1 MEIESVYFKIQN
13 TYFWSEIDFDR
24 LMDFQCS
31 FMSIFIVQA
40 KHNSKIVKENQIKIN
55 LLTHFSTIDVL
66 DCLLSEEEIHVI
78 TICQRSHKI
87 GCCKIYII
95 CTNHSSK
102 LILNYTLN
110 QNNVEPALYKKEFNF
125 QIVWGSLSIQ

>member
-1 MEIESVYFKIQN
+1 
-13 TYFWSEIDFDR
+13 
-24 LMDFQCS
+24 MDFQCS

-87 GCCKIYII
+87 GCCKVYII
-95 CTNHSSK
+95 CTNDSNK

-110 QNNVEPALYKKEFNF
+110 QNNVEPAFYKKR
-125 QIVWGSLSIQ
+125 IQLPNCMGLFINTVGGNKLLTIQMFRIELISA

>member
-1 MEIESVYFKIQN
+1 MEYFKIQN

-24 LMDFQCS
+24 LMYFQCS

-40 KHNSKIVKENQIKIN
+40 KHNSKIVKENPIKIN

-66 DCLLSEEEIHVI
+66 DCLLAEEEIHVI

-110 QNNVEPALYKKEFNF
+110 QNNVEPAFHKKEINF

>member
-1 MEIESVYFKIQN
+1 MEIESVN

-87 GCCKIYII
+87 GCCKVYII
-95 CTNHSSK
+95 CTNDSNK

-110 QNNVEPALYKKEFNF
+110 QNNVEPTFYKKEIHF
-125 QIVWGSLSIQ
+125 QIVWGSLSI

>member
-1 MEIESVYFKIQN
+1 
-13 TYFWSEIDFDR
+13 
-24 LMDFQCS
+24 MDFRCS

-66 DCLLSEEEIHVI
+66 DCLLAEEEIHVI

-87 GCCKIYII
+87 GCCKVYII
-95 CTNHSSK
+95 CTNDSHK

-110 QNNVEPALYKKEFNF
+110 QNNVEPAFHKNQLPNCMGLCTNKVGGNK
-125 QIVWGSLSIQ
+125 LLTIQMFRIELISA